1 MIKLDLN
8 PPRHII
14 KQFAW
19 FAVIGMGM
27 LAFAALKILAWL
39 ELSVGF
45 AWGHPA
51 FLACIGLGVLQLLL
65 FQIGVTGV
73 SRALFIVLSVA
84 FVPIGFV
91 LSHILLAGVYY
102 LVLTPIALV
111 FRLMGRD
118 VIGKRLDPSAKSY
131 WHERSG
137 QREPASYFKLY

>member
-8 PPRHII
+8 PAPHII

-19 FAVIGMGM
+19 FAVIGMGLLGM
-27 LAFAALKILAWL
+27 VALKFT
-39 ELSVGF
+39 VGF
-45 AWGHPA
+45 EWDHPV
-51 FLACIGLGVLQLLL
+51 FLGAVGIGVLQLLL
-65 FQIGVTGV
+65 FLVGVEFL
-73 SRALFIVLSVA
+73 SRALFIGLSVA

-91 LSHILLAGVYY
+91 LSHVLLAGVYS

-118 VIGKRLDPSAKSY
+118 VIGKKLDANAKTY

-137 QREPASYFKLY
+137 DRPAASYFKLY

>member
-8 PPRHII
+8 PPPHII

-27 LAFAALKILAWL
+27 LAFAVLKFT
-39 ELSVGF
+39 VGF
-45 AWGHPA
+45 AWDHPV
-51 FLACIGLGVLQLLL
+51 FLASIGVGVLQLVL
-65 FQIGVTGV
+65 FLAGVSIL
-73 SRALFIVLSVA
+73 SRALFVVLSVA

-91 LSHILLAGVYY
+91 LSHVLLAVVYY

-111 FRLMGRD
+111 FRVIGRD
-118 VIGKRLDPSAKSY
+118 VIGKKLDKNAKTY

-137 QREPASYFKLY
+137 DRPAASYFKLY

>member
-8 PPRHII
+8 PAPHII

-27 LAFAALKILAWL
+27 LAFAVLKFT
-39 ELSVGF
+39 VGF
-45 AWGHPA
+45 EWGHPA
-51 FLACIGLGVLQLLL
+51 FLISIGVGVLQLVL
-65 FQIGVTGV
+65 FLAGVTFL
-73 SRALFIVLSVA
+73 SRALFVVLSVA

-91 LSHILLAGVYY
+91 LSHILLAAVYY

-111 FRLMGRD
+111 FRLIGRD
-118 VIGKRLDPSAKSY
+118 VIGKKLDPNAKSY

-137 QREPASYFKLY
+137 DRSPASYFKLY

>member
-8 PPRHII
+8 PPPHII

-19 FAVIGMGM
+19 FAVIGMGL
-27 LAFAALKILAWL
+27 LAFAALKR
-39 ELSVGF
+39 SVGF
-45 AWGHPA
+45 VWDHPA

-111 FRLMGRD
+111 FRLTGRD
-118 VIGKRLDPSAKSY
+118 VIGKKLDPNATSY

-137 QREPASYFKLY
+137 LRKPASYFKLY